1 MEQEFI
7 LNLREALELDGQPV
21 TLNDHF
27 RNYEE
32 WNSLKELSLLAMLD
46 AEYGIEIEMKE
57 LNRHKTVGDLLKLI
71 AVHSSRQ

>member
-7 LNLREALELDGQPV
+7 LKLREALELDGQPV